1 MPSVRG
7 QNRTSSRVPVRLW
20 ADVRGTI
27 TVEYAVLL
35 ATVAVGCALAIA
47 GLGGPLLRMYLAH
60 RAWLLL
66 PMP

>member
-1 MPSVRG
+1 MTRTS
-7 QNRTSSRVPVRLW
+7 TSSRARSGFWV
-20 ADVRGTI
+20 DSRGSV

-35 ATVAVGCALAIA
+35 ATVALGCALAIA
-47 GLGGPLLRMYLAH
+47 SLGVPLFKMYMAH

>member
-1 MPSVRG
+1 MTKNPSPLPG
-7 QNRTSSRVPVRLW
+7 PLGLW
-20 ADVRGTI
+20 ADERGSI

-35 ATVAVGCALAIA
+35 ATVAVGCALAIV
-47 GLGGPLLRMYLAH
+47 GLGVPLFRMYLAH

>member
-1 MPSVRG
+1 MPRIADRVLTFRALEADERG
-7 QNRTSSRVPVRLW
+7 S
-20 ADVRGTI
+20 I

-35 ATVAVGCALAIA
+35 ATVALGCALAIA
-47 GLGGPLLRMYLAH
+47 ALGVPLFRMYLAH

>member
-1 MPSVRG
+1 MTNSLDRSHTRLGLCGDSRG
-7 QNRTSSRVPVRLW
+7 S
-20 ADVRGTI
+20 I

-47 GLGGPLLRMYLAH
+47 GLGVPLFRMYLAH

>member
-1 MPSVRG
+1 MAKEPSLLPAPLG
-7 QNRTSSRVPVRLW
+7 FW
-20 ADVRGTI
+20 ADMRGSI

-47 GLGGPLLRMYLAH
+47 GIGAPLFRMYLAH

>member
-1 MPSVRG
+1 MTDCSD
-7 QNRTSSRVPVRLW
+7 SSRARLGLCG
-20 ADVRGTI
+20 DSRGSI

-35 ATVAVGCALAIA
+35 AMVAVGCALAIA
-47 GLGGPLLRMYLAH
+47 GLGVPLFRMYLAH

>member
-1 MPSVRG
+1 MSRIADREPTVAALRTDERGSV
-7 QNRTSSRVPVRLW
+7 
-20 ADVRGTI
+20 

-35 ATVAVGCALAIA
+35 ATVALGCALAIA
-47 GLGGPLLRMYLAH
+47 ALGVPLLRMYLAH

>member
-1 MPSVRG
+1 MTKSASSLARLALSADCRG
-7 QNRTSSRVPVRLW
+7 S
-20 ADVRGTI
+20 I

-35 ATVAVGCALAIA
+35 VTVAVGCALAIGA
-47 GLGGPLLRMYLAH
+47 LGVPLLRMYLAH

>member
-1 MPSVRG
+1 MRG
-7 QNRTSSRVPVRLW
+7 S
-20 ADVRGTI
+20 I

-47 GLGGPLLRMYLAH
+47 GLGVPLFRMYLAH

>member
-1 MPSVRG
+1 MRG
-7 QNRTSSRVPVRLW
+7 S
-20 ADVRGTI
+20 I

-35 ATVAVGCALAIA
+35 TTVAVGCALAIA
-47 GLGGPLLRMYLAH
+47 GLGAPLLRMYLAH